1 MRQMLIFLLHSR
13 YRKEGKI
20 MKLKLPVLL
29 AAGVV
34 AMGLLLG
41 ANTAQALTEHLI
53 PLYGFLLDED
63 AEATFPVTAA
73 VTPADEADGGGGG
86 GGGSSST
93 CFIDTVS
100 AGFFPSIFSMSGDD
114 YKGRVSERSSQSGK
128 RPSGW
133 RRGRIHSS
141 RGDRSQ

>member
-1 MRQMLIFLLHSR
+1 
-13 YRKEGKI
+13 
-20 MKLKLPVLL
+20 MKLKLPVFL
-29 AAGVV
+29 AAGVI
-34 AMGLLLG
+34 ALGLLLG
-41 ANTAQALTEHLI
+41 VSTAQALTEHLI

-73 VTPADEADGGGGG
+73 EADGGGGGGGG

-128 RPSGW
+128 RPIGW

-141 RGDRSQ
+141 HGDRSP